1 MKEKKLQEEYF
12 NNNISNWSKDNWKNL
27 PISQQ
32 PEYIDTELLNEITE
46 KVLYSYLIF
55 IL

>member
-1 MKEKKLQEEYF
+1 MKEKQLQEAHF
-12 NNNISNWSKDNWKNL
+12 NKNVTNWNKDYWKNL

-46 KVLYSYLIF
+46 KV
-55 IL
+55 